1 MPGTTPPLW
10 LRLAAAQAGM
20 LHRRQ
25 LSRLGLGS
33 HYVDAQLSARRWQET
48 SSVVLCTTTGSL
60 TREQLMWAGILH
72 AGTRSAI
79 GGLTALERHGLERWH
94 RDEITVLV
102 EKSHNLEPISGI
114 RFVETRRPIPLLT
127 SSLPL
132 PTWRVEPTALLWA
145 GYHPVTRSAY
155 GLLAACVQQGL
166 TTPYRLDGWITRM
179 RPLRRAK
186 PFRRYLGELAA
197 GTQSGAERDVLTMC
211 DTFRIPR
218 PFRQTPR
225 RDSAGRLRF
234 TDAEW
239 RLADGRVIVLE
250 VDGGFHMRVEHWS
263 ADIERERQ
271 LVATGVTVI
280 RCTALEL
287 REHPERIA
295 RDLRALGVLGSS
307 A

>member
-1 MPGTTPPLW
+1 M
-10 LRLAAAQAGM
+10 ASAQSGM
-20 LHRRQ
+20 ITRRQ
-25 LSRLGLGS
+25 LRRVGLTYD
-33 HYVDAQLSARRWQET
+33 YVDTQLDAGRWQEV
-48 SSVVLCTTTGSL
+48 SSVVLGTTTGEL
-60 TREQLMWAGILH
+60 TRRQLMWAGVLH
-72 AGTRSAI
+72 AGPRSAL
-79 GGLTALERHGLERWH
+79 GGLTALECHGLARWH
-94 RDEITVLV
+94 RDEVTVLL
-102 EKSHNLEPISGI
+102 EKSHNLEPLEGV
-114 RFVETRRPIPLLT
+114 RFVETRRPIPMLT
-127 SSLPL
+127 SSLTL
-132 PTWRVEPTALLWA
+132 PSWRVEPAALLWA
-145 GYHPVTRSAY
+145 GYHPVTRTAY

-197 GTQSGAERDVLTMC
+197 GTQSAAERDVLTMC
-211 DTFRIPR
+211 DTFGLPR
-218 PFRQTPR
+218 PFRQTAR

-239 RLADGRVIVLE
+239 RLADGRVVVLE

-271 LVATGVTVI
+271 LVATGVIVV

-287 REHPERIA
+287 REHPECIV
-295 RDLRALGVLGSS
+295 RDLCALGVLGSS

>member
-1 MPGTTPPLW
+1 MSGTTPSRW
-10 LRLAAAQAGM
+10 LRLAEAQDGM
-20 LHRRQ
+20 LHRLQ
-25 LSRLGLGS
+25 LSRLGLGN
-33 HYVDAQLSARRWQET
+33 HYVDAQLSARRWQEV
-48 SSVVLCTTTGSL
+48 SSVVLGTTTGPL
-60 TREQLMWAGILH
+60 TRRQLMWAGVLH
-72 AGTRSAI
+72 AGAYSAL
-79 GGLTALERHGLERWH
+79 GGLTALEQHGLERWH
-94 RDEITVLV
+94 REEITVLV
-102 EKSHNLEPISGI
+102 QKSHNLEPISGI

-127 SSLPL
+127 SSLQL

-186 PFRRYLGELAA
+186 PFRRFLGDLAA
-197 GTQSGAERDVLTMC
+197 GTQSATERDVLTMC
-211 DTFRIPR
+211 DSFAIPR
-218 PFRQTPR
+218 PLRQTPR

-239 RLADGRVIVLE
+239 RLPGGQVVVLE